1 MNTSMKQSP
10 SDNTATIR
18 PIGYSSRQIGDK
30 SEIGRKPMTR
40 AELEEQDGIK
50 AQHAVSLFVIEFLK
64 KANTGWSGQETEV
77 GGKEDRQGIDFYLIN
92 EAEGRKILVDFS
104 FASKGGYA
112 VKLEHDW
119 FERNADGTFTFL
131 AQYTKALVRR
141 FMPVMDP
148 NFHVNFARQ

>member
-1 MNTSMKQSP
+1 MSTAMQTSP
-10 SDNTATIR
+10 RDNTATIR

-30 SEIGRKPMTR
+30 SEVGRKPMTR

-50 AQHAVSLFVIEFLK
+50 AQHAVSLFIIAFLK
-64 KANTGWSGQETEV
+64 QANTGWSGQETEV

>member
-1 MNTSMKQSP
+1 MQTSPRDTTTNTK
-10 SDNTATIR
+10 
-18 PIGYSSRQIGDK
+18 PIGYNTQQFGDA
-30 SEIGRKPMTR
+30 SIGRKPMSR

-50 AQHAVSLFVIEFLK
+50 AQHAVSLFIIAFLK
-64 KANTGWSGQETEV
+64 QANTGWSGKETEV
-77 GGKEDRQGIDFYLIN
+77 GGREDRQGIDFYLIN
-92 EAEGRKILVDFS
+92 ESEGRKILVDFS

-119 FERNADGTFTFL
+119 FVRNVDGTFTFL

-148 NFHVNFARQ
+148 DFHVNFR

>member
-1 MNTSMKQSP
+1 MNTSMQTSP
-10 SDNTATIR
+10 RDTTTNTK
-18 PIGYSSRQIGDK
+18 PIGYSNRQFADA
-30 SEIGRKPMTR
+30 SIGRKPMTR

-50 AQHAVSLFVIEFLK
+50 AQHAVSLFIIAFLK
-64 KANTGWSGQETEV
+64 QANTGWSGKETEV

-92 EAEGRKILVDFS
+92 ESEGRKILVDFS

-119 FERNADGTFTFL
+119 FVRNIDGTFTFL

-148 NFHVNFARQ
+148 DFHVNFR

>member
-1 MNTSMKQSP
+1 MNTSMQTSP
-10 SDNTATIR
+10 RDTTTNTK
-18 PIGYSSRQIGDK
+18 PIGYNTQQFGDA
-30 SEIGRKPMTR
+30 SIGRKPMSR

-50 AQHAVSLFVIEFLK
+50 AQHAVSLFIIAFLK
-64 KANTGWSGQETEV
+64 QANTGWSGKETEV
-77 GGKEDRQGIDFYLIN
+77 GGREDRQGIDFYLIN
-92 EAEGRKILVDFS
+92 ESEGRKILVDFS

-119 FERNADGTFTFL
+119 FVRNVDGTFTFL

-148 NFHVNFARQ
+148 DFHVNFR

>member
-1 MNTSMKQSP
+1 MSTAMQTSRRDTTTNTK
-10 SDNTATIR
+10 
-18 PIGYSSRQIGDK
+18 PIGYSNRQLADA
-30 SEIGRKPMTR
+30 SIGRKHMTR

-50 AQHAVSLFVIEFLK
+50 AQHAVSRFVIELLK
-64 KANTGWSGQETEV
+64 QANRGWSGEETEV
-77 GGKEDRQGIDFYLIN
+77 GGSEDRQGIDFYLIN
-92 EAEGRKILVDFS
+92 ESEGRKILVDFS

-131 AQYTKALVRR
+131 EQYTKALVRR

-148 NFHVNFARQ
+148 NFHVNFARH

>member
-1 MNTSMKQSP
+1 MNTSMQTSP
-10 SDNTATIR
+10 RDTTTNTK
-18 PIGYSSRQIGDK
+18 PIGYNTKQFGDA
-30 SEIGRKPMTR
+30 SIGRKPMSR

-50 AQHAVSLFVIEFLK
+50 AQHAVSLFIIAFLK
-64 KANTGWSGQETEV
+64 QANTGWSGKETEV
-77 GGKEDRQGIDFYLIN
+77 GGREDRQGIDFYLIN
-92 EAEGRKILVDFS
+92 ESEGRKILVDFS

-119 FERNADGTFTFL
+119 FVRNVDGTFTFL

-148 NFHVNFARQ
+148 DFHVNFR

>member
-1 MNTSMKQSP
+1 MNTAMQTSP

-50 AQHAVSLFVIEFLK
+50 AQHAVSRFVIKLLK
-64 KANTGWSGQETEV
+64 QANTGWSGEETEV
-77 GGKEDRQGIDFYLIN
+77 GGSEDRQGIDFYLIN
-92 EAEGRKILVDFS
+92 ESEGRKILVDFS

-131 AQYTKALVRR
+131 AQYTNALVRR

>member
-1 MNTSMKQSP
+1 MNTSMQTSP
-10 SDNTATIR
+10 RDTTTNTK
-18 PIGYSSRQIGDK
+18 PIGYNTQQFGDA
-30 SEIGRKPMTR
+30 SIGRKPMSR

-50 AQHAVSLFVIEFLK
+50 AQHAVSLFIIAFLK
-64 KANTGWSGQETEV
+64 QANTGWSGKETEV
-77 GGKEDRQGIDFYLIN
+77 GGREDRQGIDFYLIN